1 MDFTINRFI
10 YGWFVVMLVMTAISG
25 ACMLASP
32 ALFISVQRRLIN
44 LTGMPEEVFAAF
56 SKPALL
62 RLVGAFQLV
71 AAVVVL
77 YVVLV
82 VEPDFL
88 SN

>member
-1 MDFTINRFI
+1 
-10 YGWFVVMLVMTAISG
+10 
-25 ACMLASP
+25 
-32 ALFISVQRRLIN
+32 
-44 LTGMPEEVFAAF
+44 MPEEVFAAF

-62 RLVGAFQLV
+62 RLVGAFQLA